1 MKKSRILIIG
11 SFPKKNQKIYGGI
24 NKSCKILINSKEF
37 KKYEILTIDSSISNN
52 SIPNLILRSVL
63 SAIRFNKLIYYLLF
77 SRPKTVLIFCSDGLS
92 AIEKGL
98 MLWITKQFNIPSM
111 IFPRAGHL
119 IDQVNKS
126 KIFRFII
133 KYLFKCSSVFLSQG
147 KDWSKF
153 AENKLSIKRKAI
165 VEISNW
171 TATKDLIE
179 IGKKRLIK
187 EKGTLNI
194 LFVGWLEKEKG
205 VIEILKSLTELNK
218 GDYSFNM
225 YFIGDGSLMNY
236 AKNFIHKNDLKE
248 IVFLKGWKDF
258 DDVNEFYKLCDIFVL
273 PSWKEG
279 MPNSLIEALAAG
291 LPSIV
296 SNVGVISNYL
306 KHNFDTLFIEAR
318 NQSALSTA
326 IKKMLADTNL
336 RKKISKKFFNDC

>member
-1 MKKSRILIIG
+1 MFICIPFRKVKIG
-11 SFPKKNQKIYGGI
+11 R
-24 NKSCKILINSKEF
+24 
-37 KKYEILTIDSSISNN
+37 
-52 SIPNLILRSVL
+52 NLLKTS
-63 SAIRFNKLIYYLLF
+63 YLL
-77 SRPKTVLIFCSDGLS
+77 K
-92 AIEKGL
+92 EK
-98 MLWITKQFNIPSM
+98 S
-111 IFPRAGHL
+111 
-119 IDQVNKS
+119 
-126 KIFRFII
+126 
-133 KYLFKCSSVFLSQG
+133 
-147 KDWSKF
+147 
-153 AENKLSIKRKAI
+153 I

-194 LFVGWLEKEKG
+194 PFVGWLEKEKG

-291 LPSIV
+291 LLLNS
-296 SNVGVISNYL
+296 
-306 KHNFDTLFIEAR
+306 F
-318 NQSALSTA
+318 
-326 IKKMLADTNL
+326 
-336 RKKISKKFFNDC
+336 

>member
-1 MKKSRILIIG
+1 MVR
-11 SFPKKNQKIYGGI
+11 
-24 NKSCKILINSKEF
+24 
-37 KKYEILTIDSSISNN
+37 
-52 SIPNLILRSVL
+52 
-63 SAIRFNKLIYYLLF
+63 
-77 SRPKTVLIFCSDGLS
+77 
-92 AIEKGL
+92 
-98 MLWITKQFNIPSM
+98 
-111 IFPRAGHL
+111 
-119 IDQVNKS
+119 
-126 KIFRFII
+126 
-133 KYLFKCSSVFLSQG
+133 
-147 KDWSKF
+147 
-153 AENKLSIKRKAI
+153 KR
-165 VEISNW
+165 
-171 TATKDLIE
+171 
-179 IGKKRLIK
+179 
-187 EKGTLNI
+187 
-194 LFVGWLEKEKG
+194 KG

-336 RKKISKKFFNDC
+336 RKKDFKKFFNDC